1 MKEIT
6 SKWKKDAFSLEIS
19 QTVESRLAELL
30 IPISRDGNETVE
42 SEFLVGLSAK
52 AQRIKRTIRCTA
64 EGTFTFIEPNYSEV
78 AA

>member
-6 SKWKKDAFSLEIS
+6 SKWKKDAFSLEMS
-19 QTVESRLAELL
+19 QTIESRIDELTNPRFPDANEVAE
-30 IPISRDGNETVE
+30 R
-42 SEFLVGLSAK
+42 EFLVGLSAK